1 LESNTLGKTVL
12 NNREADKSKQSMR
25 HKITMRALLVLTCCL
40 ALAGLVRAEPPD
52 KSDNSPKKKKGDAA
66 ASEQAVVKPGKQAA
80 GKAPRAGMQRKL
92 TTQGSLP
99 AVQSNRQ
106 LKKQRKL
113 ETQSSLPAVQSN
125 RQIRKQQKLETQGSL
140 PAAQSNRQLRKQ
152 QKLETQGNLPA
163 VQSAQKAQIRQ
174 FNFSKSAKREV
185 AAVKFRENNR
195 IIGSENWRGEQYN
208 VFRTYRAQ
216 WHDRDWWH
224 HHHNRIV
231 FVFGG
236 WYFWNSGFWYPA
248 WGYDRSAYYAYD
260 GPIYAYNDLP
270 PDQVTA
276 NVQASLQEQGY
287 YHGEVDGLLGPLT
300 RAALADYQRDHGLYT
315 TSAIDQPTLASL
327 GFV

>member
-1 LESNTLGKTVL
+1 M
-12 NNREADKSKQSMR
+12 KSV
-25 HKITMRALLVLTCCL
+25 LVLTCCL

-52 KSDNSPKKKKGDAA
+52 NPPKKKQKHAEEAA
-66 ASEQAVVKPGKQAA
+66 PAQGQVKPGKHAS
-80 GKAPRAGMQRKL
+80 GNAPRAGMQRKL

-106 LKKQRKL
+106 LKKQ
-113 ETQSSLPAVQSN
+113 
-125 RQIRKQQKLETQGSL
+125 QKLETQGSL
-140 PAAQSNRQLRKQ
+140 PAVQSNRQLKKQQKLETQGNLPAVQSNRQLRKQ

-163 VQSAQKAQIRQ
+163 VQSTQKAQIKQ
-174 FNFSKSAKREV
+174 FNFSKSAKREI

-195 IIGSENWRGEQYN
+195 IIGSENWRGDQYN

-224 HHHNRIV
+224 QHHSRIV

-236 WYFWNSGFWYPA
+236 WYFWDAGFWYPA
-248 WGYDRSAYYAYD
+248 WGYDRSAYYVYD